1 MTVRSTLFC
10 VLLAAATLGSAKA
23 DNYKIDPVHS
33 AILFKVGHFGVG
45 NIYGRFDTFSGDFV
59 FDANDPT
66 RDSVKLEIN
75 TDSVDS
81 NAPDRD
87 KHLKSPDFLNTKQ
100 FPTATFKSTAF
111 KKVDEKNY
119 EVTGDFTLRGITEP
133 VTVAVQ
139 VIGTGPG
146 PKGET
151 RLGSES
157 SVTLKRSDF
166 DVKAFLPAVT
176 DEVQLRIAVEA
187 IKQ

>member
-1 MTVRSTLFC
+1 MTVRSAFLCT
-10 VLLAAATLGSAKA
+10 LLAAATLGSARA

-33 AILFKVGHFGVG
+33 IILFKVGHFGVG

-59 FDANDPT
+59 FDPTDPAK
-66 RDSVKLEIN
+66 DSVKLDII

-87 KHLKSPDFLNTKQ
+87 KHLKSPDFLNAKQ
-100 FPTATFKSTAF
+100 FPTATFKSTAV
-111 KKVDEKNY
+111 KKVDDKNY
-119 EVTGDFTLRGITEP
+119 EVAGDFTLRGITKP

-139 VIGTGPG
+139 VIGSGTDPQG
-146 PKGET
+146 KT
-151 RLGSES
+151 RLGTES
-157 SVTLKRSDF
+157 TVTLKRSDF
-166 DVKAFLPAVT
+166 DVKAFLPAIP

>member
-1 MTVRSTLFC
+1 MFIRSILFSS
-10 VLLAAATLGSAKA
+10 LLALASVSSAQA

-33 AILFKVGHFGVG
+33 ALLFKAGHFGVG

-59 FDANDPT
+59 FDPNDPT
-66 RDSVKLEIN
+66 KDSVKLEIS

-87 KHLKSPDFLNTKQ
+87 KHLKSPDFLNAKQ
-100 FPTATFKSTAF
+100 FPTATFKSTAV
-111 KKVDEKNY
+111 KKIDDKNY
-119 EVTGDFTLRGITEP
+119 EVAGDFTLRGVTKP

-139 VIGTGPG
+139 VIGSGTG

-151 RLGSES
+151 RLGTES
-157 SVTLKRSDF
+157 KLTLKRSDF
-166 DVKAFLPAVT
+166 DVKALLPAVA
-176 DEVQLRIAVEA
+176 DEVQLTIAVEG